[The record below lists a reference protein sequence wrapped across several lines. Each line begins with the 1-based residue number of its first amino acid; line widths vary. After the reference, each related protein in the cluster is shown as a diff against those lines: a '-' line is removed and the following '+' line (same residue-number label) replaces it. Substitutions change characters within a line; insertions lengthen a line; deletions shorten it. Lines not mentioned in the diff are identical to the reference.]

1 MSGGSIVPAS
11 ATFAVPEPTVEF
23 PTEKL
28 KVTFPAYVI
37 EIPDVLLVDLI
48 HGSPK
53 PVVVQPGDNLAI
65 SCSQAPKDE
74 PVQGVYPINPDGT
87 VVLGFNY
94 GSAYVAN
101 VTVDQAREVIRRQ
114 LSTVLAKA
122 QPTVALAQSSDSQQL
137 KRERVVRPDGTI
149 SLGAYGSV
157 YVVGLTLDDAKQAI
171 ERQLA
176 KKLIKPEVSVD
187 VATYKSKFYYV
198 ILSGAGVG
206 EKVMRFTASG
216 NETVLDAMTEVCG
229 IPTSSKLKVWV
240 ARPAPPRSSFPDQI
254 LPVDWYAVT
263 QGGNTKTN
271 YQLLPGDRVYV
282 SFN

>member
-1 MSGGSIVPAS
+1 
-11 ATFAVPEPTVEF
+11 
-23 PTEKL
+23 L
-28 KVTFPAYVI
+28 I
-37 EIPDVLLVDLI
+37 EIPDVILVELI
-48 HGSPK
+48 RGRPK
-53 PVVVQPGDNLAI
+53 PVVVLPGDNLI
-65 SCSQAPKDE
+65 INCPQAPKDE
-74 PVQGVYPINPDGT
+74 PIQGVYPINPDGA
-87 VVLGFNY
+87 VVLGFSY
-94 GSAYVAN
+94 GSVYVAN
-101 VTVDQAREVIRRQ
+101 VTVDQARDVIRRQ
-114 LSTVLAKA
+114 ISTVIPKA
-122 QPTVALAQSSDSQQL
+122 QPTVAMAQSSESQQL

-157 YVVGLTLDDAKQAI
+157 YVVGLTLEEAKQAI

-176 KKLIKPEVSVD
+176 KKLIKPEASVD

-206 EKVMRFTASG
+206 EKVMRFPASG

-229 IPTSSKLKVWV
+229 IPASYKLKVWV
-240 ARPAPPRSSFPDQI
+240 ARPAPPHSKFPDQI